1 MMNEAARARPRS
13 GCGPGLADP
22 AANVDPVTGEGPSTR
37 TILRVVGV
45 LLAVTLLVW
54 LVWVARG
61 VLTWVAVGAFLAVA
75 INPLVNLLQGR
86 LRLRR
91 TFAILLVYILGAGVA
106 TGAALLFVPPLISA
120 GQELTEEVPGYIDQL
135 EQSSLVQDL
144 DEEYDLLTRLEDE
157 ATSAL
162 EGVAG
167 PDTAVELA
175 RRVVNGLVA
184 LISIAVICFL
194 LSLYG
199 PRLRAW
205 LANQADEFRR
215 VRMERIAD
223 RIYRVISG
231 YVVGIF
237 LVALTGGLAVW
248 IFLTIVGVPFAPLLG
263 FWAGISSLIPLVG
276 ATIGGI
282 PYIVVAFFQG
292 WPIGVAAIVFLIVY
306 QQIENN
312 VFQPVIHRYTVQLN
326 PFWIILAVLVGAQVL
341 GFIGAL
347 MAIPMA
353 GIVQVLVQEWW
364 SWRQEG
370 RRPPPPAAPATAE
383 ARPPPE
389 IP

>member
-1 MMNEAARARPRS
+1 M
-13 GCGPGLADP
+13 
-22 AANVDPVTGEGPSTR
+22 
-37 TILRVVGV
+37 LRVVGV
-45 LLAVTLLVW
+45 LLAVTLLLW

-61 VLTWVAVGAFLAVA
+61 VLTWVAIGAFLAVA
-75 INPLVNLLQGR
+75 INPLVNLFQAR

-91 TFAILLVYILGAGVA
+91 TFAILLVYLLGAA
-106 TGAALLFVPPLISA
+106 LLTGAALLFVPPLIEA

-135 EQSSLVQDL
+135 EESSLVQDL

-162 EGVAG
+162 EGIAG

-199 PRLRAW
+199 PRLRRWVAG
-205 LANQADEFRR
+205 LADTRRR
-215 VRMERIAD
+215 VRLERIAD

-237 LVALTGGLAVW
+237 LVALTGGVAVW
-248 IFLTIVGVPFAPLLG
+248 IFLSIVGVPFALLLG
-263 FWAGISSLIPLVG
+263 FWAGMASLIPLVG

-282 PYIVVAFFQG
+282 PYILVAFFQG

-312 VFQPVIHRYTVQLN
+312 VFQPVIHRFTVQLN
-326 PFWIILAVLVGAQVL
+326 PFWIILAVLTGAQVL
-341 GFIGAL
+341 GLIGAL

-353 GIVQVLVQEWW
+353 GIVQVLLQEWW
-364 SWRQEG
+364 GWRQEG
-370 RRPPPPAAPATAE
+370 RALVTRPAGAPAIE
-383 ARPPPE
+383 PSEPPE
-389 IP
+389 P

>member
-1 MMNEAARARPRS
+1 
-13 GCGPGLADP
+13 
-22 AANVDPVTGEGPSTR
+22 V
-37 TILRVVGV
+37 LRVVGV
-45 LLAVTLLVW
+45 LLAVMLLLW
-54 LVWVARG
+54 LVWVSRS

-91 TFAILLVYILGAGVA
+91 TFAILLVYLLGTGAL
-106 TGAALLFVPPLISA
+106 TGAALLFVPPLIEA
-120 GQELTEEVPGYIDQL
+120 GQELTEEVPGYLEQL

-144 DEEYDLLTRLEDE
+144 DEEYDFLSRLEDE

-167 PDTAVELA
+167 PDTAVDLA

-184 LISIAVICFL
+184 LISIAVVCFL

-199 PRLRAW
+199 PRLRTW
-205 LANQADEFRR
+205 MANQADQRRR
-215 VRMERIAD
+215 VRMERVAD

-237 LVALTGGLAVW
+237 LVALTGGVAVW

-263 FWAGISSLIPLVG
+263 FWAGISSLLPLVG

-292 WPIGVAAIVFLIVY
+292 WPIGVAAIVFLIIY

-341 GFIGAL
+341 GIIGAL
-347 MAIPMA
+347 MAIPLA

-364 SWRQEG
+364 GWRREG
-370 RRPPPPAAPATAE
+370 RALVGRPAGTPTVEPPPPEP
-383 ARPPPE
+383 
-389 IP
+389 